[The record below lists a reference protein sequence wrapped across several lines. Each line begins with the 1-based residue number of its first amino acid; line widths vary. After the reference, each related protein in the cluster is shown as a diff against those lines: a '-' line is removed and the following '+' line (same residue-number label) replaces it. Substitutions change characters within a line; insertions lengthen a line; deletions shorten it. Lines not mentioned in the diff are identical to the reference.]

1 MVMDSP
7 PGASSRPAR
16 GMSTAWEGDEPRS
29 TGWTRREWAKL
40 ALAAGAAS
48 SVLAMGGT
56 VAGQLLPPPAK
67 FQGELRQEIYYTKWP
82 RPTWWDDRQGRPIL
96 ATDFQEW
103 QGASGVWRGLFVNER
118 WVPGTGLAVLVI
130 RVKYDAT
137 EFQVSTD
144 LVPPRGFS
152 FYHDDPRQRIRLVV
166 FADRCTHLCCPPG
179 WHVITDTVPDRA
191 YRIPPPTYSVYG
203 QDPIFCIC
211 HGSQYDPLLLT
222 TNVHPRNGVPYL
234 GATHVHGPTQ
244 RALPIVPVRVEGEGL
259 VGGMPDPRWY
269 DYC

>member
-1 MVMDSP
+1 MMDSP

-29 TGWTRREWAKL
+29 TGWPRREGAKL

-48 SVLAMGGT
+48 SVRARGGT

-67 FQGELRQEIYYTKWP
+67 FQGELRKEISYTKCP
-82 RPTWWDDRQGRPIL
+82 RHTGWDDRQGRPIL
-96 ATDFQEW
+96 ATVFQEW

-130 RVKYDAT
+130 RVKYAAP

-152 FYHDDPRQRIRLVV
+152 FFHDDPGQRIWIPA
-166 FADRCTHLCCPPG
+166 FAHPCTHPLRPPR
-179 WHVITDTVPDRA
+179 WPRTPDTVPD
-191 YRIPPPTYSVYG
+191 PNS
-203 QDPIFCIC
+203 
-211 HGSQYDPLLLT
+211 
-222 TNVHPRNGVPYL
+222 
-234 GATHVHGPTQ
+234 
-244 RALPIVPVRVEGEGL
+244 
-259 VGGMPDPRWY
+259 
-269 DYC
+269 

>member
-1 MVMDSP
+1 MDSP
-7 PGASSRPAR
+7 LGASSRPAR

-118 WVPGTGLAVLVI
+118 WVPGTGLAILVNGFGSWFSPI
-130 RVKYDAT
+130 DA
-137 EFQVSTD
+137 
-144 LVPPRGFS
+144 
-152 FYHDDPRQRIRLVV
+152 
-166 FADRCTHLCCPPG
+166 
-179 WHVITDTVPDRA
+179 
-191 YRIPPPTYSVYG
+191 PTS
-203 QDPIFCIC
+203 
-211 HGSQYDPLLLT
+211 
-222 TNVHPRNGVPYL
+222 
-234 GATHVHGPTQ
+234 A
-244 RALPIVPVRVEGEGL
+244 ALP
-259 VGGMPDPRWY
+259 VGT
-269 DYC
+269 

>member
-1 MVMDSP
+1 MMDSP

-103 QGASGVWRGLFVNER
+103 QGASGFG
-118 WVPGTGLAVLVI
+118 G
-130 RVKYDAT
+130 
-137 EFQVSTD
+137 
-144 LVPPRGFS
+144 
-152 FYHDDPRQRIRLVV
+152 
-166 FADRCTHLCCPPG
+166 
-179 WHVITDTVPDRA
+179 
-191 YRIPPPTYSVYG
+191 
-203 QDPIFCIC
+203 
-211 HGSQYDPLLLT
+211 GSS
-222 TNVHPRNGVPYL
+222 
-234 GATHVHGPTQ
+234 
-244 RALPIVPVRVEGEGL
+244 
-259 VGGMPDPRWY
+259 
-269 DYC
+269 